1 MQLSRRNFIKAA
13 SATCAAGCLG
23 AALGL
28 GKSRGMFVEKAVA
41 DDTATTQKCGMC
53 SMCMFVGCATKI
65 TVKDGIA
72 VDVEGNPDYPV
83 NRGTLCG
90 RGNSVLMHTYN
101 PMRVKTP
108 MKRTNPKKGLDEDPG
123 WVEISWDEALDTVAS
138 KFKEV
143 RDNNPRELVYIT
155 GFAMKSYPMIKPFAK
170 IFGDCNVLESN
181 GPLCSIHYAALMILQ
196 GMPSTAVDTMRC
208 NYFVNVGSTM
218 GSNYGVAS
226 GGTRHLKR
234 AHDRG
239 MKRVVVDPRWSVEA
253 GEGEWVPIRPG
264 GDYAFLLGWLHTMF
278 YEIQKYDVPFL
289 KDHTNAPYLI
299 GEDGFY
305 VRGASGKPQIMDASD
320 GIAKDFDDP
329 ALIDP
334 AIEGSYEVGDKAA
347 TPAFV
352 LVRESMKPF
361 TPEWAEEK
369 CTIPADTIRRIANDF
384 VEEACIGQTID
395 INGVTLPYRPAAL
408 QLNRGALN
416 HQNGAYADLAAKII
430 TALVGDMDVPGGIQG
445 CVRGAGKP
453 SADGTVNP
461 IFEAAVGLSKQF
473 EYPPTAFDLHDYI
486 PHRHSMPQLAFRV
499 MLEPEK
505 YGMEIKPKALFN
517 CGANSIIGSA
527 DPDLVAES
535 IANIPFT
542 ATIAYHMDEVAVLSD
557 ILLPEHSHLETL
569 LVGDWTGCNNRTVE
583 EDVAVETHILR
594 DPIPPVYNTMHQVDI
609 ALEILKRMGLQKE
622 MNEYFNKSGFT
633 TSAPLTGEYMLD
645 EGTFYTYEEI
655 LDRSLKSAYG
665 DDKGVDYL
673 RENGWIELKEW
684 KDEKMYNYSYFPG
697 RQTRYP
703 IYFHTQYESGTNL
716 LKNLREHDITVMGWD
731 LDTYEKFYQPTLWWY
746 DTVLDT
752 APAEYDLYA
761 FNYKMQTS
769 LFRLGAMEQNAW
781 LSEWSREYLPDYDV
795 IQLNAATAEAK
806 GLQDGDV
813 VVVESPWGKVQGR
826 LKTTQ
831 ACHPQSIAIAGAL
844 GRMVSTVGAKQK
856 DAVHFNRLITGDFGT
871 FDPIMGGI
879 EGTVRAK
886 IYKA

>member
-1 MQLSRRNFIKAA
+1 MQLSRRSFFKVA
-13 SATCAAGCLG
+13 STMCVAGCAG
-23 AALGL
+23 AALGAESPSSL
-28 GKSRGMFVEKAVA
+28 FVEKAMA
-41 DDTATTQKCGMC
+41 DDSTTEQLFGMC
-53 SMCMFVGCATKI
+53 SMCMYLGCGTKV
-65 TVKDGIA
+65 TVKDGVA
-72 VDVEGNPDYPV
+72 VDVEGNSDYPV

-90 RGNSVLMHTYN
+90 RGNSALMHTYN
-101 PMRVKTP
+101 PLRVKAP

-123 WVEISWDEALDTVAS
+123 WVEITWDEALDTVAA

-143 RDNNPRELVYIT
+143 RDNDPRELVYIT
-155 GFAMKSYPMIKPFAK
+155 GFAMKSYPMIKPFPK

-264 GDYAFLLGWLHTMF
+264 GDYAFLLGWLHAMF
-278 YEIQKYDVPFL
+278 YEIEKYDIPFL
-289 KDHTNAPYLI
+289 KDHTNASYLI
-299 GEDGFY
+299 AQDGFY
-305 VRGASGKPQIMDASD
+305 LRGASGKPQIWDASD

-329 ALIDP
+329 DLLDP
-334 AIEGSYEVGDKAA
+334 ALEGSYEIDGQTVK
-347 TPAFV
+347 PAFV

-369 CTIPADTIRRIANDF
+369 CTVPAETIRRIANDF
-384 VEEACIGQTID
+384 VEAAGIGQTIE

-408 QLNRGALN
+408 QLNRGSLN

-430 TALVGDMDVPGGIQG
+430 TALIGGMDVPGGIQG

-473 EYPPTAFDLHDYI
+473 SYPPTSFDLHDYI
-486 PHRHSMPQLAFRV
+486 PHRHSMPQLAYRV

-505 YGMEIKPKALFN
+505 YGFEIKPKAMFN
-517 CGANSIIGSA
+517 CGANSITGST
-527 DPDLVAES
+527 DPFLVAES
-535 IANIPFT
+535 IAKIPFT
-542 ATIAYHMDEVAVLSD
+542 ATIAYHLDEVAQLSD

-569 LVGDWTGCNNRTVE
+569 LIGDWSGCTNRTVD
-583 EDVAVETHILR
+583 EDGAVKTHILR
-594 DPIPPVYNTMHQVDI
+594 EPIPQVYNTMHQVDI

-622 MNEYFNKSGFT
+622 TNEYFNSFGFT
-633 TSAPLTGEYMLD
+633 TNAPLSEGHKLD
-645 EGTFYTYEEI
+645 ESTFYSYEEI

-665 DDKGVDYL
+665 DDKGLDYL
-673 RENGWIELKEW
+673 RENGWMELKRW
-684 KDEKMYNYSYFPG
+684 TGEKIYNYSYFPG
-697 RQTRYP
+697 RATRYP
-703 IYFHTQYESGTNL
+703 IYFHTQMESGQNL
-716 LKNLREHDITVMGWD
+716 LRNLREHNITVMGWD
-731 LDTYEKFYQPTLWWY
+731 LDTYEKFYSPVLWWY

-752 APAEYDLYA
+752 APEEYDLYA
-761 FNYKMQTS
+761 FNYKMVTS

-781 LSEWSREYLPDYDV
+781 LSEWSREYLPDYDA
-795 IQLNAATAEAK
+795 IQLNAATAESK
-806 GLQDGDV
+806 GLRDGDI
-813 VVVESPWGKVQGR
+813 VVVESQWGKTQGR

-831 ACHPQSIAIAGAL
+831 TCHPQSVAIGGAL
-844 GRMVSTVGAKQK
+844 GRLVSTIGKKQEG
-856 DAVHFNRLITGDFGT
+856 AVHFNRLMTGDFGT
-871 FDPIMGGI
+871 FDPITGGV
-879 EGTVRAK
+879 ETTVRVK